1 MRPLPS
7 YQPGTRRRLA
17 FDPRLR
23 PIATPPLHLRKRLA
37 STDAG
42 LKPTVPLHDL
52 QELDNDLRARAD
64 QDLALAALLCVV
76 HGVERVVEHR
86 CLDHVGGWRV
96 EILWALGVRREVSE
110 ATIKVSL
117 QEPSRA

>member
-1 MRPLPS
+1 M
-7 YQPGTRRRLA
+7 
-17 FDPRLR
+17 
-23 PIATPPLHLRKRLA
+23 
-37 STDAG
+37 
-42 LKPTVPLHDL
+42 PLHDL

-86 CLDHVGGWRV
+86 CLDHVGGWRI
-96 EILWALGVRREVSE
+96 EILWALVVRREVSE
-110 ATIKVSL
+110 ATNVVSL